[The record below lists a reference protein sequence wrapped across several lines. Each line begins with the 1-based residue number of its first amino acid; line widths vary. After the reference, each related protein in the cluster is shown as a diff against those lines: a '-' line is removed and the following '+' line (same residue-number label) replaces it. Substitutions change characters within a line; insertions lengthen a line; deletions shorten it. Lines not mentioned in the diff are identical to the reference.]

1 MESLLSA
8 RLQAG
13 RDRLKLLSERRVLTA
28 PTAYL
33 DDKRMLL
40 LTLSRDLERGV
51 QGSVDYKK
59 HQFARLSAVLEAVS
73 PLKVIAKGYS
83 AVFAEDG
90 KLIRSVKDVKTGDA
104 VSFRTADGTVDASVT
119 AVRGKEFYE

>member
-1 MESLLSA
+1 
-8 RLQAG
+8 
-13 RDRLKLLSERRVLTA
+13 
-28 PTAYL
+28 
-33 DDKRMLL
+33 
-40 LTLSRDLERGV
+40 
-51 QGSVDYKK
+51 
-59 HQFARLSAVLEAVS
+59 VLEAVS

-119 AVRGKEFYE
+119 TVRGKEFYE